1 MKKLNILFL
10 LVGVLA
16 SSQVLPEELKNVN
29 MNKVKS
35 VLDWGGMNRFA
46 EQNQVLLESGE
57 NSVNTVFIGDSIT
70 EGWSDYFPEFFQ
82 ENPFINRGIGGQ
94 TTPQILVRFRQDVI
108 EHQPKV
114 VVILA
119 GTNDIAGNTPFIDLA
134 TVAGNI
140 FSMAEIAKCNG
151 IKVIICSVLPAAI
164 YPWAPGKHP
173 DVLIPELNQL
183 LKDYAKQNQ
192 VEYLDYFNAMTNG
205 KNGMQKQFTNDGVHV
220 TKEGYQIMINMVKI
234 VISEISN

>member
-35 VLDWGGMNRFA
+35 VLDWGGMNRFS

-57 NSVNTVFIGDSIT
+57 NSVNTVFMGDSIT
-70 EGWSDYFPEFFQ
+70 EGWSAYFPEFFQ

-94 TTPQILVRFRQDVI
+94 TTPQMLVRFRQDVI
-108 EHQPKV
+108 AHQPKV

-151 IKVIICSVLPAAI
+151 IKVIICSVLPAAS
-164 YPWAPGKHP
+164 YPWAPGKTSRCI
-173 DVLIPELNQL
+173 DSCVESIIERLCEAKSSGIFRL
-183 LKDYAKQNQ
+183 LQCHD
-192 VEYLDYFNAMTNG
+192 
-205 KNGMQKQFTNDGVHV
+205 
-220 TKEGYQIMINMVKI
+220 
-234 VISEISN
+234 

>member
-173 DVLIPELNQL
+173 DVLIPVLNQL

-192 VEYLDYFNAMTNG
+192 VEYLDYFSAMTNG

-220 TKEGYQIMINMVKI
+220 TKEGYQIMINMVKK

>member
-173 DVLIPELNQL
+173 DVLIPVLNQL

-220 TKEGYQIMINMVKI
+220 TKEGYQIMINMVKK

>member
-35 VLDWGGMNRFA
+35 VLDWGGMNRFS

-119 GTNDIAGNTPFIDLA
+119 GTNDIAGNTPFIDLV

-220 TKEGYQIMINMVKI
+220 TKEGYQIMINMVKK

>member
-35 VLDWGGMNRFA
+35 VLDWGGMNRFS

>member
-35 VLDWGGMNRFA
+35 VLDWGGMNRFS

-173 DVLIPELNQL
+173 DVLIPVLNQL

-192 VEYLDYFNAMTNG
+192 VEYLDYFSAMTNG

-220 TKEGYQIMINMVKI
+220 TKEGYQIMINMVKK

>member
-1 MKKLNILFL
+1 M
-10 LVGVLA
+10 
-16 SSQVLPEELKNVN
+16 
-29 MNKVKS
+29 
-35 VLDWGGMNRFA
+35 
-46 EQNQVLLESGE
+46 
-57 NSVNTVFIGDSIT
+57 
-70 EGWSDYFPEFFQ
+70 
-82 ENPFINRGIGGQ
+82 
-94 TTPQILVRFRQDVI
+94 
-108 EHQPKV
+108 
-114 VVILA
+114 ILA

-173 DVLIPELNQL
+173 DVLIPVLNQL

-192 VEYLDYFNAMTNG
+192 VEYLDYFSAMTNG

-220 TKEGYQIMINMVKI
+220 TKEGYQIMINMVKK

>member
-35 VLDWGGMNRFA
+35 VLDWGGMNRFS

-94 TTPQILVRFRQDVI
+94 TTPQMLVRFRQDVI

-140 FSMAEIAKCNG
+140 FSMVEIAKCNG
-151 IKVIICSVLPAAI
+151 VKVIICSVLPAAI
-164 YPWAPGKHP
+164 YPWAPGKNP
-173 DVLIPELNQL
+173 DVLIPVLNQL

-220 TKEGYQIMINMVKI
+220 TKEGYQIMINMVKK

>member
-220 TKEGYQIMINMVKI
+220 TKEGYQIMINMVKK

>member
-1 MKKLNILFL
+1 MKKINILFL

-35 VLDWGGMNRFA
+35 VLDWGGMNRFT
-46 EQNQVLLESGE
+46 EQNQVLLESGQ
-57 NSVNTVFIGDSIT
+57 NSVNTVFMGDSIT
-70 EGWSDYFPEFFQ
+70 EGWSAYFPEFFQ

-94 TTPQILVRFRQDVI
+94 TTPQMLVRFRQDVI
-108 EHQPKV
+108 AHQPKV

-151 IKVIICSVLPAAI
+151 IEVIICSVLPAAS
-164 YPWAPGKHP
+164 YPWAPGKNP
-173 DVLIPELNQL
+173 NVLIPELNQL
-183 LKDYAKQNQ
+183 LKNYAEQNQ
-192 VEYLDYFNAMTNG
+192 MEYLDYFSAMTDG
-205 KNGMQKQFTNDGVHV
+205 KNGMQKQLTNDGVHV
-220 TKEGYQIMINMVKI
+220 TKEGYQIMINMVNAA
-234 VISEISN
+234 ISKVLN